1 MRIVSLKRLEP
12 YVLRHRI
19 VSLIAS
25 ATEIVCALGFEDFLV
40 GRSHECDY
48 PLGVQ
53 QLPACSEPKFNIH
66 GTSREIDDR
75 VKLIVRDSL
84 SVYRIDTE
92 KLKALKPDIIITQ
105 DHCEVCAVSLKDVQE
120 AVCDWFESEVKIV
133 SLRPNA
139 LADVWQGIRQIA
151 DALGHPDRAE
161 KLIKRCQERM
171 SAMVEKTK
179 SLHQEQSVVCIE
191 WIEPLMC
198 AGNWVPELV
207 GMAGGRDLLGKS
219 GEHSPWMSW
228 EQLQEANPD
237 IIIVM
242 PCGWDMERIR
252 QEMPV
257 LMKKPGWH
265 QLKAVRQN
273 KVYLT
278 DGNQY
283 FNRPG
288 PRLVDSLEILAE
300 IMHPQVFSFGHRGRG
315 WQLFD

>member
-25 ATEIVCALGFEDFLV
+25 ATEIVCALGFENSLV

-48 PLGVQ
+48 PPSIQL
-53 QLPACSEPKFNIH
+53 LPACSGPKFNIH
-66 GTSREIDDR
+66 GTSREIDER
-75 VKLIVRDSL
+75 VKLIVRESL
-84 SVYRIDTE
+84 SVYRVDTE
-92 KLKALKPDIIITQ
+92 KLKNLKPDIIITQ

-120 AVCDWFESEVKIV
+120 AVCDWVGAKVKIV
-133 SLRPNA
+133 TLRPNN
-139 LADVWQGIRQIA
+139 LADVWQGIRQVA
-151 DALGHPDRAE
+151 EALGSLDQAE
-161 KLIKRCQERM
+161 KLISRCQERM
-171 SAMVEKTK
+171 SVITQKTRDFPQ
-179 SLHQEQSVVCIE
+179 HPSVACIE

-207 GMAGGRDLLGKS
+207 KMIGGRDLLGKA
-219 GEHSPWMSW
+219 GEHSPWMNW
-228 EQLQEANPD
+228 EQLQQANPD
-237 IIIVM
+237 VIIVM
-242 PCGWDMERIR
+242 PCGWDIKRTR
-252 QEMPV
+252 QEMPF
-257 LMKKPGWH
+257 LMKNPGWY

-288 PRLVDSLEILAE
+288 PRLVESLEILAE
-300 IMHPQVFSFGHRGRG
+300 ILYPDVFSFGHQTHG
-315 WQLFD
+315 WQLL

>member
-25 ATEIVCALGFEDFLV
+25 ATEIVCALGFEDALV

-48 PLGVQ
+48 PPSVQ
-53 QLPACSEPKFNIH
+53 RLPACSEPKFNIH
-66 GTSREIDDR
+66 GTSREIDGR
-75 VKLIVRDSL
+75 VKTIVRESL
-84 SVYRIDTE
+84 SVYRVNGD

-105 DHCEVCAVSLKDVQE
+105 DHCEVCAVSLKDVEQ
-120 AVCDWFESEVKIV
+120 AVCDWFGNKVKIV
-133 SLRPNA
+133 SLRPND
-139 LADVWQGIRQIA
+139 LKDIWQGIRQIA
-151 DALGHPDRAE
+151 DALSQPDRAE
-161 KLIKRCQERM
+161 KLIKQCQERM
-171 SAMVEKTK
+171 LAI
-179 SLHQEQSVVCIE
+179 EQKAKNLAQPTVVCIE

-207 GMAGGRDLLGKS
+207 AMAGGRDLLGKP
-219 GEHSPWMSW
+219 GKHSPWMDW
-228 EQLQEANPD
+228 EQLQQADPE

-242 PCGWDMERIR
+242 PCGWDIQRAA

-257 LMKKPGWH
+257 LVKKNEWH
-265 QLKAVRQN
+265 QLKAVKSKQ
-273 KVYLT
+273 VYLT

-288 PRLVDSLEILAE
+288 PRLVESLEILAE
-300 IMHPQVFSFGHRGRG
+300 IMFPHTFTFGHKAQG
-315 WQLFD
+315 WRVL

>member
-1 MRIVSLKRLEP
+1 M
-12 YVLRHRI
+12 RI

-25 ATEIVCALGFEDFLV
+25 ATEIVCALGFESSLV
-40 GRSHECDY
+40 GRSHECDH

-66 GTSREIDDR
+66 GTSLEIDER
-75 VKLIVRDSL
+75 VKQIVRESL
-84 SVYRIDTE
+84 SVYRVDTG
-92 KLKALKPDIIITQ
+92 KLKELRPDVIITQ

-120 AVCDWFESEVKIV
+120 AVCNWVGDKVKIV
-133 SLRPNA
+133 TLHPNA
-139 LADVWQGIRQIA
+139 LADVWQGIGDVA
-151 DALGHPDRAE
+151 DALGHPEEAE
-161 KLIKRCQERM
+161 RLIKRCQGRM
-171 SAMVEKTK
+171 LAIQQKAENLTS
-179 SLHQEQSVVCIE
+179 QPSVACIE

-207 GMAGGRDLLGKS
+207 TMAGGRDLLGKP
-219 GEHSPWMSW
+219 GEHSPWMSF
-228 EQLQEANPD
+228 EQLQQADPD

-242 PCGWDMERIR
+242 PCGWDIERARI
-252 QEMPV
+252 EMPI
-257 LMKKPGWH
+257 LMKRPEWH

-288 PRLVDSLEILAE
+288 PRLVESLEILAE
-300 IMHPQVFSFGHRGRG
+300 IMHPQVFSFGHQGKG
-315 WQLFD
+315 WVRLSDTGQSD

>member
-1 MRIVSLKRLEP
+1 M
-12 YVLRHRI
+12 RI

-25 ATEIVCALGFEDFLV
+25 STEIVCALGFEGSLV

-48 PLGVQ
+48 PLDVR

-66 GTSREIDDR
+66 GTSREIDER
-75 VKLIVRDSL
+75 VKTIVRESL
-84 SVYRIDTE
+84 SVYRVDTE
-92 KLKALKPDIIITQ
+92 RLKALKPDVIITQ

-120 AVCDWFESEVKIV
+120 AVCDWVGDEVKIV
-133 SLRPNA
+133 TLRPNA
-139 LADVWQGIRQIA
+139 LLDVWQGIRQVA
-151 DALGHPDRAE
+151 DALGQPNQAE
-161 KLIKRCQERM
+161 KLIRHCQERM
-171 SAMVEKTK
+171 SDIARKTK
-179 SLHQEQSVVCIE
+179 SLPQHPSVACIE

-207 GMAGGRDLLGKS
+207 EMAGGKDLFGKP

-228 EQLQEANPD
+228 EQLHQADPEV
-237 IIIVM
+237 IIVM
-242 PCGWDMERIR
+242 PCGWDIERIR
-252 QEMPV
+252 QEMPI
-257 LMKKPGWH
+257 LMKNPGWH

-288 PRLVDSLEILAE
+288 PRLVESLEILAE
-300 IMHPQVFSFGHRGRG
+300 IMHPKVFQFGHEGVG
-315 WQLFD
+315 WQR